1 MKVSQLRLAP
11 CNDRSRVVG
20 GPDPMDW
27 LLPSL
32 PEGWSICSFH
42 YFVDWAKD
50 PLAVAGPFLMTRL
63 VEFDAGEDPD
73 TVDTRQVLNAF
84 HSSGF
89 APQYEQL
96 RRVCAIYGKE
106 ARVILLPECDINR
119 ITNKTPI
126 WTIAQDEKADLKI
139 QTYPL
144 ARLRWSIQNY
154 SGGPVPIGEK
164 GLTLGTSAVECF
176 LSRTDAAYPGDADAV
191 VVDEN
196 GLVRHV
202 IEFKKHNLAAPI
214 DRHLAQRY
222 YPDPDLRKYRRLEA
236 LVSDLNSMRD
246 TDSTL
251 GVFYYSTARS
261 QIRLQIVEKLSAQ
274 EIEIAKDT
282 GDLNIGGKSNL
293 EISRIVAAGLGV
305 PT

>member
-11 CNDRSRVVG
+11 CNDRSRVEG
-20 GPDPMDW
+20 GPDPMNW

-42 YFVDWAKD
+42 YFVDWTTD
-50 PLAVAGPFLMTRL
+50 PLEVAGPFLMTRL
-63 VEFDAGEDPD
+63 VEFDGGEDPD
-73 TVDTRQVLNAF
+73 TVDARHVLDAF
-84 HSSGF
+84 HSNGF

-96 RRVCAIYGKE
+96 RRICANYGKE
-106 ARVILLPECDINR
+106 ARVILLPECNVNR

-126 WTIAQDEKADLKI
+126 WTVAQDEPADPEI
-139 QTYPL
+139 GTYLL
-144 ARLRWSIQNY
+144 AGLRRSIQNY

-202 IEFKKHNLAAPI
+202 IEFKKHTLDAPI
-214 DRHLAQRY
+214 GEYLAQRY
-222 YPDPDLRKYRRLEA
+222 YPAPDGRKYRRLDA
-236 LVSDLNSMRD
+236 LVSDLNSIQH
-246 TDSTL
+246 TGSTL
-251 GVFYYSTARS
+251 GILYYSTARP
-261 QIRLQIVEKLSAQ
+261 QIRLQIVEKLGAQ
-274 EIEIAKDT
+274 RIEIARDT
-282 GDLNIGGKSNL
+282 GDVNIDGKSHR
-293 EISRIVAAGLGV
+293 EISEMVATSLGV
-305 PT
+305 PA